1 VQTDF
6 IALYR
11 GQTVSEARII
21 AITAE
26 PEIVSRFVRELIVG
40 TENLKDSDGL
50 VEHGPWQVV
59 QGEAGE

>member
-26 PEIVSRFVRELIVG
+26 PEIVSRFVRELAG
-40 TENLKDSDGL
+40 GADKPEDNDGL
-50 VEHGPWQVV
+50 IKRESLHVV
-59 QGEAGE
+59 QGDEG

>member
-1 VQTDF
+1 MQTDF

-26 PEIVSRFVRELIVG
+26 PEIVSRFVRALTGEPDEPEDRNGIAEPLR
-40 TENLKDSDGL
+40 L
-50 VEHGPWQVV
+50 VRGDE
-59 QGEAGE
+59 E